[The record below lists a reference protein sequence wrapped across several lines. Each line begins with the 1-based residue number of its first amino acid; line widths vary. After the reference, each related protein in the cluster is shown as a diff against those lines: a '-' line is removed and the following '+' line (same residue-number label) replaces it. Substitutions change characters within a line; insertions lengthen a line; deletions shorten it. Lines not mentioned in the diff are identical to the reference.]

1 MDLRNKMTNPTS
13 LKLLIFGGTGVLGQ
27 AIAAKFK
34 SHGYEVT
41 YGVRKVSNPKDQ
53 FLLPITNTPV
63 PDLLKGQ
70 LFDAIIFAQ
79 GANINDSVMNNSL
92 DDLNKLFEA
101 NVSFITETTKSLIS
115 LNLIKH
121 KAKMVVLSSF
131 WEQVT
136 RQEKMSYTITKAAVG
151 GLVRSLAVDL
161 GRQKKILVNGILPGI
176 VNSPMVAR
184 TLSPEQIA
192 NVVSQT
198 PIGELATPVDV
209 ANSVYMFGSDLNT
222 GISGQSIFVDRGFS
236 VARTI

>member
-1 MDLRNKMTNPTS
+1 MPN
-13 LKLLIFGGTGVLGQ
+13 LLIFGSTGTLGGAILDKYRAEKWDITCAVRKVVNDCDIQLPLTSGVLGS
-27 AIAAKFK
+27 KK
-34 SHGYEVT
+34 
-41 YGVRKVSNPKDQ
+41 
-53 FLLPITNTPV
+53 
-63 PDLLKGQ
+63 
-70 LFDAIIFAQ
+70 FDAVVFAQ
-79 GANINDSVMNNSL
+79 GANVNGSAMQTGTKE
-92 DDLNKLFEA
+92 LNELFEA
-101 NVSFITETTKSLIS
+101 NVTVIAESVSTLMGANAINEGGR
-115 LNLIKH
+115 
-121 KAKMVVLSSF
+121 VVILSSL
-131 WEQVT
+131 WEQFT
-136 RQEKMSYTITKAAVG
+136 RQEKFAYSVTKAAVG

-222 GISGQSIFVDRGFS
+222 GVSGQSIFVDRGFS

>member
-1 MDLRNKMTNPTS
+1 MPN
-13 LKLLIFGGTGVLGQ
+13 LLIFGSTGTLGG
-27 AIAAKFK
+27 AILDKYRAEKWDITCA
-34 SHGYEVT
+34 
-41 YGVRKVSNPKDQ
+41 VRKVVNDCDIQ
-53 FLLPITNTPV
+53 LPLTSDV
-63 PDLLKGQ
+63 LVSRK
-70 LFDAIIFAQ
+70 FDAVVFAQ
-79 GANINDSVMNNSL
+79 GANVNGSAMQTGTKE
-92 DDLNKLFEA
+92 LNELFEA
-101 NVSFITETTKSLIS
+101 NVTVIAESVSTLMGANAINECGR
-115 LNLIKH
+115 
-121 KAKMVVLSSF
+121 VVILSSL
-131 WEQVT
+131 WEQFT
-136 RQEKMSYTITKAAVG
+136 RQEKFAYSVTKAAVG

-209 ANSVYMFGSDLNT
+209 ANSVYMFGSSLNT

>member
-1 MDLRNKMTNPTS
+1 MPN
-13 LKLLIFGGTGVLGQ
+13 LLIFGSTGTLGG
-27 AIAAKFK
+27 AILDKYRAEKWDITCA
-34 SHGYEVT
+34 
-41 YGVRKVSNPKDQ
+41 VRKIVNDCDIQLPLTSDVLVSRK
-53 FLLPITNTPV
+53 
-63 PDLLKGQ
+63 
-70 LFDAIIFAQ
+70 FDAVVFAQ
-79 GANINDSVMNNSL
+79 GANVNGSAMQTGTKE
-92 DDLNKLFEA
+92 LNELFEA
-101 NVSFITETTKSLIS
+101 NVTVIAESVSTLMGANAINEGGR
-115 LNLIKH
+115 
-121 KAKMVVLSSF
+121 VVILSSL
-131 WEQVT
+131 WEQFT
-136 RQEKMSYTITKAAVG
+136 RQEKFAYSVTKAAVG

-209 ANSVYMFGSDLNT
+209 ANSVYMFGSSLNT

>member
-1 MDLRNKMTNPTS
+1 MPN
-13 LKLLIFGGTGVLGQ
+13 LLIFGSTGTLGGAILDKYRAEKWDVTCAVRKVVNDCDIQLPLTSGVLGS
-27 AIAAKFK
+27 KK
-34 SHGYEVT
+34 
-41 YGVRKVSNPKDQ
+41 
-53 FLLPITNTPV
+53 
-63 PDLLKGQ
+63 
-70 LFDAIIFAQ
+70 FDAVVFAQ
-79 GANINDSVMNNSL
+79 GANVNGSAMQTGTKE
-92 DDLNKLFEA
+92 LNELFEA
-101 NVSFITETTKSLIS
+101 NVTVIAESVSTLMGANAINEGGR
-115 LNLIKH
+115 
-121 KAKMVVLSSF
+121 VVILSSL
-131 WEQVT
+131 WEQFT
-136 RQEKMSYTITKAAVG
+136 RQEKFAYSVTKAAVG

-209 ANSVYMFGSDLNT
+209 ANSVYMFGSPLNT

>member
-1 MDLRNKMTNPTS
+1 MPN
-13 LKLLIFGGTGVLGQ
+13 LLIFGSTGTLGGAILDKYRAEKWDITCAVRKVVNDCDIQLPLTSGVLGS
-27 AIAAKFK
+27 KK
-34 SHGYEVT
+34 
-41 YGVRKVSNPKDQ
+41 
-53 FLLPITNTPV
+53 
-63 PDLLKGQ
+63 
-70 LFDAIIFAQ
+70 FDAVVFAQ
-79 GANINDSVMNNSL
+79 GANVNGSAMQTGTKE
-92 DDLNKLFEA
+92 LNELFEA
-101 NVSFITETTKSLIS
+101 NVTVIAESVSTLMRANAINEGGR
-115 LNLIKH
+115 
-121 KAKMVVLSSF
+121 VVILSSL
-131 WEQVT
+131 WEQFT
-136 RQEKMSYTITKAAVG
+136 RQEKFAYSVTKAAVG

>member
-1 MDLRNKMTNPTS
+1 MPN
-13 LKLLIFGGTGVLGQ
+13 LLIFGSTGTLGGAILDKYRAEKWDVTCAVRKVVNDCDIQLPLTSGVLG
-27 AIAAKFK
+27 
-34 SHGYEVT
+34 S
-41 YGVRKVSNPKDQ
+41 RK
-53 FLLPITNTPV
+53 
-63 PDLLKGQ
+63 
-70 LFDAIIFAQ
+70 FDAVVFAQ
-79 GANINDSVMNNSL
+79 GANVNGSAMQTGTKE
-92 DDLNKLFEA
+92 LNELFEA
-101 NVSFITETTKSLIS
+101 NVTVIAESVSTLMGANAINEGGR
-115 LNLIKH
+115 
-121 KAKMVVLSSF
+121 VVILSSL
-131 WEQVT
+131 WEQFT
-136 RQEKMSYTITKAAVG
+136 RQEKFAYSVTKAAVG

>member
-1 MDLRNKMTNPTS
+1 MPN
-13 LKLLIFGGTGVLGQ
+13 LLIFGSTGSLGGAILDKYRAEKWDITCAVRKVVNDCDIQLPLTSGVLG
-27 AIAAKFK
+27 
-34 SHGYEVT
+34 S
-41 YGVRKVSNPKDQ
+41 RK
-53 FLLPITNTPV
+53 
-63 PDLLKGQ
+63 
-70 LFDAIIFAQ
+70 FDAVVFAQ
-79 GANINDSVMNNSL
+79 GANVNGSAMQTGTKE
-92 DDLNKLFEA
+92 LNELFEA
-101 NVSFITETTKSLIS
+101 NVTVIAESVSTLMGANAINEGGR
-115 LNLIKH
+115 
-121 KAKMVVLSSF
+121 VVILSSL
-131 WEQVT
+131 WEQFT
-136 RQEKMSYTITKAAVG
+136 RQEKFAYSVTKAAVG

-209 ANSVYMFGSDLNT
+209 ANSVYMFGSSLNT

>member
-1 MDLRNKMTNPTS
+1 MPN
-13 LKLLIFGGTGVLGQ
+13 LLIFGSTGTLGGAILDKYRAEKWDITCAVRKVINDCDIQLPLTSGVLG
-27 AIAAKFK
+27 
-34 SHGYEVT
+34 S
-41 YGVRKVSNPKDQ
+41 RK
-53 FLLPITNTPV
+53 
-63 PDLLKGQ
+63 
-70 LFDAIIFAQ
+70 FDAVVFAQ
-79 GANINDSVMNNSL
+79 GANVNGSAMQTGTKE
-92 DDLNKLFEA
+92 LNELFEA
-101 NVSFITETTKSLIS
+101 NVTVIAESVSTLMGANAINEGGR
-115 LNLIKH
+115 
-121 KAKMVVLSSF
+121 VVILSSL
-131 WEQVT
+131 WEQFT
-136 RQEKMSYTITKAAVG
+136 RQEKFAYSVTKAAVG

-209 ANSVYMFGSDLNT
+209 ANSVYMFGSSLNT

>member
-1 MDLRNKMTNPTS
+1 MPN
-13 LKLLIFGGTGVLGQ
+13 LLIFGSTGTLGGAILDKYRAEKWDITCAVRKVVNDCDIQLPLTSGVLG
-27 AIAAKFK
+27 
-34 SHGYEVT
+34 S
-41 YGVRKVSNPKDQ
+41 RK
-53 FLLPITNTPV
+53 
-63 PDLLKGQ
+63 
-70 LFDAIIFAQ
+70 FDAVVFAQ
-79 GANINDSVMNNSL
+79 GANVNGSAMQTGTKE
-92 DDLNKLFEA
+92 LNELFEA
-101 NVSFITETTKSLIS
+101 NVTVIAESVSTLMGANAINEGGR
-115 LNLIKH
+115 
-121 KAKMVVLSSF
+121 VVILSSL
-131 WEQVT
+131 WEQFT
-136 RQEKMSYTITKAAVG
+136 RQEKFAYSVTKAAVG